1 MHILTESILDI
12 DVEKDLIS
20 QVNNL
25 IALENISN
33 DIYVNHDGK
42 LVIEV

>member
-20 QVNNL
+20 QVKNL
-25 IALENISN
+25 KDRELKNKRDLN
-33 DIYVNHDGK
+33 
-42 LVIEV
+42 